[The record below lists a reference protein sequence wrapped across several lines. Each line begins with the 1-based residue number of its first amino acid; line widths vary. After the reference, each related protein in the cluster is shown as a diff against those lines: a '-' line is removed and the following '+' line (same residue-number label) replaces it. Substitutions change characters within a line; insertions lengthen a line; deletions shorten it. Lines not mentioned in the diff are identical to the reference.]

1 MAGRVIQGFFVGGRM
16 RVPGPAAHGGSPV
29 QRSAMPG
36 PPVPVG
42 RGGAAVQRHGGTGG
56 SAGGFAIDP
65 TQVGLA
71 RGGGSPLPPA
81 VLAKMEGAFG
91 ADFSAVRVHVGPQ
104 ASRIGALA
112 FATGN
117 ELYFAPG
124 QYDPGSVRGQQLIG
138 HELAHVVQQRQ
149 GRVRAPGSGV
159 SVVQD
164 HALEAEADRLG
175 ARAAMFR
182 PPVQA
187 KMAGGVGTGGGRQVH
202 LSSPRSLGANRYR
215 VSAGVGGREVG
226 SAVLH
231 LEGATA
237 LHVTDLGVDSAHR
250 EQGIGRMLLS
260 QAAKA
265 GQRLGRGIVT
275 LASEDKGSGKL
286 TNWYRSMGFQQRGVN
301 ERGLAE
307 LAAPVARLIGAGGPV
322 QPMMREPSPAA
333 GRLHHRPPGPIQRAA
348 APAPAPAK
356 PQAAP
361 TYLYH
366 GAPKEVF
373 ESIRQTG
380 LEARSGKEGGKYVCM
395 SERAG
400 ATPLLKGNRP
410 SDAIFRVKVSDLP
423 VGWTRAGAGE
433 TEWRGPPI
441 PADKLQWR
449 RRDGKEWAALG

>member
-16 RVPGPAAHGGSPV
+16 RAPGPVAHGGSAV
-29 QRSAMPG
+29 QRRAMPG
-36 PPVPVG
+36 PPTPVG
-42 RGGAAVQRHGGTGG
+42 RNGTAAHGAVQRHGG

-65 TQVGLA
+65 MQVGLA

-117 ELYFAPG
+117 DVYFAPG

-149 GRVRAPGSGV
+149 GRVRAPGNGV

-182 PPVQA
+182 APVQA
-187 KMAGGVGTGGGRQVH
+187 KMASGGGPVR
-202 LSSPRSLGANRYR
+202 LSPPRSLGANRYR

-231 LEGATA
+231 LQGAA
-237 LHVTDLGVDSAHR
+237 SLHVTDLGVDSAHR
-250 EQGIGRMLLS
+250 DQGIGRMLLA

-275 LASEDKGSGKL
+275 LASEDKGTGRL

-301 ERGLAE
+301 ARGLAE
-307 LAAPVARLIGAGGPV
+307 LAAPVGRLIGAGGPV
-322 QPMMREPSPAA
+322 QPRMA
-333 GRLHHRPPGPIQRAA
+333 PGHAPIQRAA
-348 APAPAPAK
+348 EAVEAFPPFLYH
-356 PQAAP
+356 AAP
-361 TYLYH
+361 KDIAALIMT
-366 GAPKEVF
+366 G
-373 ESIRQTG
+373 G
-380 LEARSGKEGGKYVCM
+380 LEVRSECVEGKRLCM
-395 SERAG
+395 SGIESG
-400 ATPLLKGNRP
+400 ATTLKRQA
-410 SDAIFRVKVSDLP
+410 SDVVFRVDTSKLD
-423 VGWTRAGAGE
+423 RAAWDKRGAGKV
-433 TEWRGPPI
+433 EWRSAAGIAPEQ
-441 PADKLQWR
+441 LQWKR
-449 RRDGKEWAALG
+449 FLNGKGWQAVKAVKAVK